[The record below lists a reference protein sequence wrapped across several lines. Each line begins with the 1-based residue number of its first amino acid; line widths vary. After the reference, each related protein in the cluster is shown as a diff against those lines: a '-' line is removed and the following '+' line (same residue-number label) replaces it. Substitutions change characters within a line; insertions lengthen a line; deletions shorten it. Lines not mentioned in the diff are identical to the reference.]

1 MWKQRGEKGEEKRN
15 ENREGGG
22 LRDRTD
28 EKESTKKKKKKIKVG
43 WGVNVGIYLKLMLFT
58 IKQKWKGKIIE
69 ANTILCSIV
78 EIGRSWKANPTYLY
92 LSR

>member
-28 EKESTKKKKKKIKVG
+28 EKESIKKKKRKIKMG
-43 WGVNVGIYLKLMLFT
+43 
-58 IKQKWKGKIIE
+58 
-69 ANTILCSIV
+69 
-78 EIGRSWKANPTYLY
+78 
-92 LSR
+92 